1 MCFPFRVGSLDD
13 MRRVGLYINDLNLFD
28 CSRDIVLNGWQY
40 ASQLEFSLEQVC
52 IQITTRSKQQH

>member
-1 MCFPFRVGSLDD
+1 

-52 IQITTRSKQQH
+52 INPIERECHHQW